1 MIIVDILL
9 FVRAEHLREADR
21 LLCHSSF
28 YIVRLDREPVWS
40 GPAGTIS
47 CHEHI
52 VLEAYASEV
61 VVFFE
66 LVVIDESLVE
76 FFALPLLYQS
86 WNEIYSRLICNHV
99 AGHELAGHPE
109 AAQAKLGRA
118 LLVRII
124 AHQILSEVFHVVD
137 VQAHVVSQAVRLE
150 QAGDT
155 LSNHVVKVATYDV
168 QGPEVL
174 EHQPGYG
181 EMDVPVGNSGLSQ
194 LESQLVAVADYL
206 VDVPLFLGELTG
218 SGICPG
224 EVGCVVHVVL
234 STCVDHHQLARLYH
248 LVVEVVVECLPVL
261 GQDGGEGHSPAFCKH
276 TGLHLSDDLLFYD
289 SDLDENNFATNIH
302 PALIEAAKIDGA
314 GEWYIYFKVILPLSL
329 PILATIGLMVG
340 LGYWNDW
347 ANGLY
352 YITDE
357 KLYSLQQLLKSIIDN
372 IKNIQTISQ
381 AGAAAAKLPGTSIRM
396 AMAVVGVI
404 PVMILYPF
412 FQKAF
417 IAGISLGGVKE

>member
-1 MIIVDILL
+1 MEDSSVKGVREKRFQVLINIILIILTLIAVLPFILL
-9 FVRAEHLREADR
+9 LASSLTEDGTLARFGYNFWPRKFSTYAYTYLFSSNAGRIMRSYGITIAVTVIGTAISLLIGPMLAYPLSRRDYKRAKIITFL
-21 LLCHSSF
+21 
-28 YIVRLDREPVWS
+28 
-40 GPAGTIS
+40 
-47 CHEHI
+47 
-52 VLEAYASEV
+52 
-61 VVFFE
+61 VFFTM
-66 LVVIDESLVE
+66 LFNGGIVPSYIMWT
-76 FFALPLLYQS
+76 QT
-86 WNEIYSRLICNHV
+86 
-99 AGHELAGHPE
+99 
-109 AAQAKLGRA
+109 
-118 LLVRII
+118 
-124 AHQILSEVFHVVD
+124 FHVKNTIW
-137 VQAHVVSQAVRLE
+137 ALIFP
-150 QAGDT
+150 T
-155 LSNHVVKVATYDV
+155 
-168 QGPEVL
+168 
-174 EHQPGYG
+174 
-181 EMDVPVGNSGLSQ
+181 
-194 LESQLVAVADYL
+194 
-206 VDVPLFLGELTG
+206 
-218 SGICPG
+218 
-224 EVGCVVHVVL
+224 
-234 STCVDHHQLARLYH
+234 
-248 LVVEVVVECLPVL
+248 
-261 GQDGGEGHSPAFCKH
+261 
-276 TGLHLSDDLLFYD
+276 LLFNGFFIILYK
-289 SDLDENNFATNIH
+289 NNFATNIH